1 MKTHTLSQDE
11 DLFFLAEYYYGDAAL
26 WDIIYYANRDLSA
39 CSAQAGTIGDDP
51 ENLYPGMKL
60 TIPSLEISDKTLP
73 ITETTTR

>member
-39 CSAQAGTIGDDP
+39 CTAQAGTIGDDP
-51 ENLYPGMKL
+51 ENLYPGMKIQ
-60 TIPSLEISDKTLP
+60 IPDLEINEKILP
-73 ITETTTR
+73 GSKVAIR